1 LKSIAKGRISY
12 TGYSIEKND
21 SQSEE
26 SNQGKMKKFVLV
38 LLIFG
43 LAACTL
49 ETRLVVPTESVP
61 TALPVFTPTVI
72 EATPAATATAGN
84 TNPFGILI
92 TLDSRQRENM
102 VKSLGVSYFRPNEAI
117 LADQWTGA
125 CTQCDRALQIGL
137 KLMLTVRANGGRQV
151 PSAPPGNMTD
161 YQKTMGDILDRYHT
175 DVLVVENEEN
185 SANFYTGTPEQYG
198 EELKAAC
205 QVAHNKGIKCANGGM
220 VSDDVALLVW
230 DNYFERGASVQACD
244 FAKRA
249 LTSNQAQRVCGI
261 KTLDQLPAQMQATLT
276 KDKVFLQQYKTSSAD
291 YMNFHWYI
299 ADAKALGESAAFL
312 QSAVGL
318 PLMTNEMGQQDKDP
332 TTVTNLL
339 AETLELKLPYVIW
352 FSIDPTEKVLNNPDK
367 SLIPMPLNNPD
378 STLLPPGEAFKAFIK
393 SHFN

>member
-1 LKSIAKGRISY
+1 
-12 TGYSIEKND
+12 
-21 SQSEE
+21 
-26 SNQGKMKKFVLV
+26 MKKFVLV
-38 LLIFG
+38 LMALVLSACMLG
-43 LAACTL
+43 KVPVEPSASAPPALPGSTPTLVQAA
-49 ETRLVVPTESVP
+49 P
-61 TALPVFTPTVI
+61 TAM
-72 EATPAATATAGN
+72 ARAGN
-84 TNPFGILI
+84 NNPFGILI
-92 TLDSRQRENM
+92 TLDSQPRESM
-102 VKSLGVSYFRPNEAI
+102 VKALGVSYFRPNQAI
-117 LADQWTGA
+117 LADQWSGA

-137 KLMLTVRANGGRQV
+137 KLILTVRANGGRQV
-151 PSAPPGNMTD
+151 ASTAPGNLTA
-161 YQKTMGDILDRYHT
+161 YQKIVGDILDKYHT

-220 VSDDVALLVW
+220 VSNDVALLVW
-230 DNYFERGASVQACD
+230 DSYFEGGASAQACD

-276 KDKVFLQQYKTSSAD
+276 KDKAFLQQYKTSAAD

-299 ADAKALGESAAFL
+299 ADAKALGEAGAFL

-332 TTVTNLL
+332 ATVTNLL
-339 AETLELKLPYVIW
+339 AEALALKLPYVIW

-367 SLIPMPLNNPD
+367 SLIPMPLNNTD
-378 STLLPPGEAFKAFIK
+378 STLLPSGEAFAAFIK
-393 SHFN
+393 AHFK